1 MNILFTIPMLTIYVG
16 AIDAGSPIGPVQE
29 HPPTPGC
36 RLNLNNGHLE
46 LEPIGDPLLIH
57 VRMRV
62 FHFRDIPDGGGSF
75 SVDFG

>member
-1 MNILFTIPMLTIYVG
+1 MGHPV
-16 AIDAGSPIGPVQE
+16 DAGSTTDPVQK
-29 HPPTPGC
+29 PSPGC
-36 RLNLNNGHLE
+36 RLNLNHGWTV